1 MKAPGHIVSTKVLAP
16 ELVQQLRAIGAS
28 VTQHNFINP
37 RIQLPENL
45 LRETIQ
51 DVIVLTSKTAVQAW
65 VKIVDLLQLKRKQHR
80 IYCLSEGTQKLV
92 STSGFTVAGIA
103 TNSALLADKILK
115 DKNINSVTFIGGN
128 LRRDELTN
136 KLKTG
141 GVTVNEIVA
150 YKTELTP
157 LSITSSIDGVL
168 FFSPSGVDSF
178 LSENSFGS
186 TVAFCLGKTT
196 AEHALVKGFKTIRM
210 AVAHTQTAL
219 VKSVIEHY
227 KNKIVYA

>member
-1 MKAPGHIVSTKVLAP
+1 MAPNHIVSTKVLSQ
-16 ELVQQLRAIGAS
+16 ELVQQFKAIGAS
-28 VTQHNFINP
+28 VTQHDFINTC
-37 RIQLPENL
+37 IQLPENL

-51 DVIVLTSKTAVQAW
+51 DVIVLTSKTAVEAW
-65 VKIVDLLQLKRKQHR
+65 VQIVDLLQLKRKQYR

-103 TNSALLADKILK
+103 TNSALLADQILN
-115 DKNINSVTFIGGN
+115 DKNINSVTFVCGN

-157 LSITSSIDGVL
+157 LAITSSINGVL

-178 LSENSFGS
+178 LSENRVGS
-186 TVAFCLGKTT
+186 AVAFCLGKTT
-196 AEHALVKGFKTIRM
+196 GEHAQEMGFKTIRI
-210 AVAHTQTAL
+210 AVAHTPAAL
-219 VKSVIEHY
+219 VKSVINYY